1 MLNFVQSQKQ
11 TLKISPS
18 QIQLLNFFQLNS
30 LELEQYIKNELE
42 ENPILEEGN
51 SQNDDLAD
59 ENFSTDDRTQDY
71 MDWDEFHD
79 DNLPD
84 YRTRVNNFSEDD
96 TFFAPTLVESIG
108 WRDEVKEQFH
118 LLLDT
123 ERQRFL
129 ADYLVDSLTDE
140 GYLQVSLDSLVDDV
154 SFSSGMFVDD
164 SEIQYLIDILHKLE
178 PVGLGTSNLQECLL
192 MQLERSQCTNAII
205 AQKLV
210 KDHFDEL
217 ATRNYDK
224 LKRLCTFSI
233 DEIKEAVALIATLN
247 PQPVVG
253 GQAATTLT
261 VKDNVIPD
269 YVVTVEGEL
278 LEVSLNSRG
287 IPPLS
292 INKSYSEALG
302 GSKEANSYL
311 NSKINAANWLI
322 EAIQQR
328 ENTMLKTMKAIV
340 KLQKEF
346 FISGNVRL
354 LRPMVLQDIADQ
366 IKMDISTVSRVT
378 SGKYA
383 QTPFGIIHLKDLFTE
398 GMKTDSGEEVSN
410 RQIQLVLEELITKE
424 DKNNPLNDF
433 QLTELLSQR
442 GYQIARRTVAK
453 YREILGILPSTLRRT
468 L

>member
-1 MLNFVQSQKQ
+1 MLNFIQSQKQ

-18 QIQLLNFFQLNS
+18 QIQLLNFFQLNG
-30 LELEQYIKNELE
+30 LELEQYIKDELE
-42 ENPILEEGN
+42 ENPVLEEGN
-51 SQNDDLAD
+51 DQNDDFTD
-59 ENFSTDDRTQDY
+59 DNFNAEDRTQDY
-71 MDWDEFHD
+71 MDWDEFND

-84 YRTRVNNFSEDD
+84 YRTRVNNFTDDD
-96 TFFAPTLVESIG
+96 TVFAPTLVESIG

-118 LLLDT
+118 LLIDS

-154 SFSSGMFVDD
+154 SFSSGMFVDEP
-164 SEIQYLIDILHKLE
+164 EIQYLIDILRKLQ
-178 PVGLGTSNLQECLL
+178 PIGLGTGNLQECLL
-192 MQLERSQCTNAII
+192 IQLERSTDPKATI
-205 AQKLV
+205 AKTLV
-210 KDHFDEL
+210 NEYFDEL

-224 LKRLCTFSI
+224 LKRVCAFSSE
-233 DEIKEAVALIATLN
+233 EIKEAVALIATLN
-247 PQPVVG
+247 PQPVLG
-253 GQAATTLT
+253 GQASTTLV

-269 YVVTVEGEL
+269 YIVTVEGEL

-287 IPPLS
+287 IPPLC
-292 INKSYSEALG
+292 INKSYSEILG
-302 GSKEANSYL
+302 GTKEVNSYL

-328 ENTMLKTMKAIV
+328 ESTMQKTMKAI
-340 KLQKEF
+340 LRMQKEF
-346 FISGNVRL
+346 FVSGNIRSL
-354 LRPMVLQDIADQ
+354 KPMILQDIAEQ
-366 IKMDISTVSRVT
+366 IKMDVSTISRVT

-383 QTPFGIIHLKDLFTE
+383 QTPFGMIHLKDLFTE

-410 RQIQLVLEELITKE
+410 RQIQLVIEELIMKE

-433 QLTELLSQR
+433 QLTELLSQK

-453 YREILGILPSTLRRT
+453 YREILGILSASLRRT

>member
-1 MLNFVQSQKQ
+1 MLNFIQSQKQ

-18 QIQLLNFFQLNS
+18 QIQLLNFFQLNG
-30 LELEQYIKNELE
+30 LELEQYIKDELE
-42 ENPILEEGN
+42 ENPVLEEGN
-51 SQNDDLAD
+51 DQNDDFTD
-59 ENFSTDDRTQDY
+59 DNFNAEDRTQDY
-71 MDWDEFHD
+71 MDWDEFND

-84 YRTRVNNFSEDD
+84 YRTRVNNFTDDD
-96 TFFAPTLVESIG
+96 TVFAPTLVESIG
-108 WRDEVKEQFH
+108 WRDEVKEQFY
-118 LLLDT
+118 LLIDS

-154 SFSSGMFVDD
+154 SFSSGMFVDEP
-164 SEIQYLIDILHKLE
+164 EIQYLIDILRKLQ
-178 PVGLGTSNLQECLL
+178 PIGLGTGNLQECLL
-192 MQLERSQCTNAII
+192 IQLERSTDPKATI
-205 AQKLV
+205 AKTLV
-210 KDHFDEL
+210 NEYFDEL

-224 LKRLCTFSI
+224 LKRVCAFSSE
-233 DEIKEAVALIATLN
+233 EIKEAVALIATLN
-247 PQPVVG
+247 PQPVLG
-253 GQAATTLT
+253 GQASTTLV

-269 YVVTVEGEL
+269 YIVTVEGEL

-287 IPPLS
+287 IPPLC
-292 INKSYSEALG
+292 INKSYSEILG
-302 GSKEANSYL
+302 GTKEVNSYL

-328 ENTMLKTMKAIV
+328 ESTMQKTMKAI
-340 KLQKEF
+340 LRMQKEF
-346 FISGNVRL
+346 FVSGNIRSL
-354 LRPMVLQDIADQ
+354 KPMILQDIAEQ
-366 IKMDISTVSRVT
+366 IKMDVSTISRVT

-383 QTPFGIIHLKDLFTE
+383 QTPFGMIHLKDLFTE

-410 RQIQLVLEELITKE
+410 RQIQLVIEELIMKE

-433 QLTELLSQR
+433 QLTELLSQK

-453 YREILGILPSTLRRT
+453 YREILGILSASLRRT

>member
-1 MLNFVQSQKQ
+1 MLNFIQSQKQ
-11 TLKISPS
+11 TLKISPA

-42 ENPILEEGN
+42 ENPILEEVN
-51 SQNDDLAD
+51 NLNDDSGE
-59 ENFSTDDRTQDY
+59 ENFSTEDRTQDY
-71 MDWDEFHD
+71 MDWDEFND

-84 YRTRVNNFSEDD
+84 YRTRVNNYSDED

-118 LLLDT
+118 LLVDT

-154 SFSSGMFVDD
+154 SFSSGMFIDD
-164 SEIQYLIDILHKLE
+164 AEMQYLIDILRKLQ

-192 MQLERSQCTNAII
+192 MQLERSQCPNAAI
-205 AQKLV
+205 AKNLV

-224 LKRLCTFSI
+224 LKRLCTFSL

-269 YVVTVEGEL
+269 YIVTVEGEL

-292 INKSYSEALG
+292 INKAYSETLG

-328 ENTMLKTMKAIV
+328 ESTMLKTMKAIV

-346 FISGNVRL
+346 FVSGNVRL
-354 LRPMVLQDIADQ
+354 LKPMVLQDIADQ
-366 IKMDISTVSRVT
+366 IKMDVSTVSRVT

-433 QLTELLSQR
+433 QLTELLAQR